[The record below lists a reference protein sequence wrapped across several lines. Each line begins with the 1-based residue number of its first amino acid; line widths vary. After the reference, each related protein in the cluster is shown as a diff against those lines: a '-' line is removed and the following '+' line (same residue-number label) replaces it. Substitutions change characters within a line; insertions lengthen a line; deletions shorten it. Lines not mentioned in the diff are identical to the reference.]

1 MKIILDKIYKRY
13 NDKWI
18 IKDFTYQF
26 NKKFYAITGANGSGK
41 TTLLKIIIGL
51 LTPNKGKITYYK
63 NDLEIEN
70 HIGYFSF
77 AAPYQ
82 ELIEE
87 FTMNELINF
96 HFKFL
101 NHINKLNKKDIP
113 YKMKLEEALNIKI
126 KNFSSGMKQKL
137 KLGLA
142 LYSDCS
148 FTLLDEP
155 CTNLDK
161 NSKIWYQNTIENLQN
176 FKKII
181 IATNSNDDF
190 DSSQYNI
197 IKLD

>member
-1 MKIILDKIYKRY
+1 MEKLTINNNIKIPGGYQSSDSKRRISWLQDKTGFNYQDLQW
-13 NDKWI
+13 DKPE
-18 IKDFTYQF
+18 D
-26 NKKFYAITGANGSGK
+26 
-41 TTLLKIIIGL
+41 LKGI
-51 LTPNKGKITYYK
+51 
-63 NDLEIEN
+63 IEN

-101 NHINKLNKKDIP
+101 NPINKLNKKDIP